1 MSELRN
7 LPSVE
12 QLLKIATHLI
22 ERFGRPLTLDALRW
36 TLDEIRARFKAQP
49 EAGLPSNDLIL
60 AQTEAHL
67 IAWTRPSL
75 VPVINASGVIL
86 HTNLGRAPL
95 SQATIQ
101 AMTEAA
107 RDYSNLEYD
116 LETGKRG
123 SRLIHAEAILQKLLG
138 VEAALVVNNNAS
150 AVLLVLST
158 LANKKRVIIPRSQLV
173 EIGGGFRVPDVMK
186 QSGAKLVEIGTTNK
200 VRLSDF
206 EEALGIN
213 ASDSSSVDSIRSSVP
228 HPLETS
234 VKYPL
239 TALVMRAHRSNFK
252 IIGFTE
258 EPDLKEIADV
268 AHKANV
274 PVVDDLGSGALLD
287 TAKYGFAHEPT
298 VQESL
303 AAGVDIVC
311 FSGDKLL
318 GGPQAGI
325 IVGKKELL
333 DKIRKHPLARAVR
346 ADKTCLAGIS
356 ATLTHYLKDEAERE
370 IPVVRMISM
379 ALEQVRGR
387 AEAWRAALG
396 QGEVIQSE
404 STVGGGSLPEES
416 IPSCVLALDVK
427 SPDKF
432 LKKLREA
439 NPPVIARTENNRVLL
454 DPRTVLN
461 DELLLQVLRQVLD
474 DYR

>member
-36 TLDEIRARFKAQP
+36 TLGEIRARVKPALPRERRDDVSRAEGTKP
-49 EAGLPSNDLIL
+49 ETALPSNDQIL
-60 AQTEAHL
+60 ALAESHL
-67 IAWTRPSL
+67 LAWTRPSL
-75 VPVINASGVIL
+75 VPVINATGVIL

-107 RDYSNLEYD
+107 RGYSNLEYD

-123 SRLIHAEAILQKLLG
+123 SRLVHAEAILRKLLG

-150 AVLLVLST
+150 AVLLVLSA
-158 LANKKRVIIPRSQLV
+158 LANRKRVIIPRSQLI

-200 VRLSDF
+200 VRISDF
-206 EEALGIN
+206 EAALEE
-213 ASDSSSVDSIRSSVP
+213 S
-228 HPLETS
+228 
-234 VKYPL
+234 

-258 EPDLKEIADV
+258 EPDLKDIVDV
-268 AHKANV
+268 AHRAQV
-274 PVVDDLGSGALLD
+274 PVVDDLGSGALID
-287 TAKYGFAHEPT
+287 TAKYGFGHEPT

-325 IVGKKELL
+325 IVGQKDLL
-333 DKIRKHPLARAVR
+333 DKIKKHPLARAVR

-356 ATLTHYLKDEAERE
+356 ATLTHYLKDEVERE
-370 IPVVRMISM
+370 VPVVRMMSM
-379 ALEQVRGR
+379 TLEQVQGR

-396 QGEVIQSE
+396 QGEVVQSE

-454 DPRTVLN
+454 DPRTVLK

-474 DYR
+474 DRS